1 MILCLTP
8 NPAIDRTLI
17 IPRFVSGATHRA
29 TEVIVAAGG
38 KGLNV
43 ARAIRTLGGEPVCM
57 GFLAGHTG
65 HWVAELAQREGGRA
79 AWTWIEGETR
89 TCVIVAPTEAGEPSV
104 IQELGPSVQKP
115 DWDRLTTD
123 VLREAAA
130 LQYVCLCGSLPPGA
144 AVEWFA
150 ALLEALIY
158 NHKQVWVDTSGA
170 ALRAALTVPGVNVKV
185 NAQEIEAALL
195 AKPAPIEAAQLL
207 RSRGVDSV
215 AITLGR
221 QGAVMATAEGEWHVQ
236 SSAMKA
242 VSAVGSGDSF
252 LAGLQTGLEAG
263 MPAPEALRRA
273 AAAGAANALS
283 IGGGRIALG
292 DFMQML
298 AQTSLQPDRHT

>member
-1 MILCLTP
+1 
-8 NPAIDRTLI
+8 
-17 IPRFVSGATHRA
+17 
-29 TEVIVAAGG
+29 
-38 KGLNV
+38 
-43 ARAIRTLGGEPVCM
+43 
-57 GFLAGHTG
+57 
-65 HWVAELAQREGGRA
+65 
-79 AWTWIEGETR
+79 
-89 TCVIVAPTEAGEPSV
+89 
-104 IQELGPSVQKP
+104 
-115 DWDRLTTD
+115 
-123 VLREAAA
+123 
-130 LQYVCLCGSLPPGA
+130 
-144 AVEWFA
+144 VEWFA

-252 LAGLQTGLEAG
+252 LAGLLTGLEAG